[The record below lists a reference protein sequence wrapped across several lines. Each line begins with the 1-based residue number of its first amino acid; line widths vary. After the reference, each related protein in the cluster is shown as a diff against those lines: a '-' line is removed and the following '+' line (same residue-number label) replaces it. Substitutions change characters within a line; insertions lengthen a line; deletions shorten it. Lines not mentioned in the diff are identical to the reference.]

1 MDIRSMIRSCLSETA
16 SAPLLARLGDDDS
29 LLENEVIDS
38 LKMQKLIAYLEKT
51 FRIAV
56 SEDELMPDNFD
67 SVNAIVAYVES
78 KTGKK

>member
-1 MDIRSMIRSCLSETA
+1 MDIRSMIRSCLSETSSA
-16 SAPLLARLGDDDS
+16 SLLARLGDEDS

-38 LKMQKLIAYLEKT
+38 LKMQKLIAYLEGT

-67 SVNAIVAYVES
+67 SVSAIVAFVES